1 MNVRPCWFARAAA
14 AAVLAVLA
22 CGCNAGG
29 TGKDKPIRARSG
41 GSADAAPDSPS
52 EPYSVANPRKPPAG
66 AEPRYVLITNGDSP
80 FWTAARIGMENGGK
94 DLSVKVDLMT
104 NDGTID
110 GQMQKLRQIATQGD
124 IVGIGISVLEARAEG
139 VADEMY
145 NLQQKGV
152 HVVTVDSDLD
162 RARFDGARFAFIGTD
177 NLQGGRELGIAAKGL
192 RPDGGKY
199 VTFVGI
205 TSAQNAEERVGGFGQ
220 GAGDNFT
227 KADNMGD
234 EIDPDRARSN
244 VRNAIRNHP
253 DVKTLV
259 GIWSY
264 NAPAIVDVVK
274 ELNRRKDFTIVTFD
288 AEPDAVAQMADG
300 QIDAMVVQNP
310 YEMGYQC
317 VRLLKALVNAEDAT
331 IKEMLPKLGE
341 PGGNIYDTG
350 LKVVVPDEESP
361 LKPEMFGEKTQF
373 MKLGDFRDWLK
384 KYGLTGS

>member
-1 MNVRPCWFARAAA
+1 MSRTLLCASSAFLVTVAFSGCDASKTSSATSNRHKQGSLSTASEESRPYDVASPR
-14 AAVLAVLA
+14 
-22 CGCNAGG
+22 
-29 TGKDKPIRARSG
+29 K
-41 GSADAAPDSPS
+41 SPS
-52 EPYSVANPRKPPAG
+52 G

-80 FWTAARIGMENGGK
+80 FWTAARIGMEHGGK
-94 DLSVKVDLMT
+94 DLGVKVDLMT

-124 IVGIGISVLEARAEG
+124 IVGVGISVLEARAEG
-139 VADEMY
+139 VAEEMM

-162 RARFDGARFAFIGTD
+162 RSQFDGARFAFIGTN
-177 NLQGGRELGIAAKGL
+177 NLEGGRELGVAARGL

-220 GAGDNFT
+220 GAGEKFT
-227 KADNMGD
+227 RVDNMGD

-244 VRNAIRNHP
+244 VRNALRNHP
-253 DVKTLV
+253 DVNTLV

-274 ELNRRKDFTIVTFD
+274 EQYARKDRTIVAFD
-288 AEPDAVAQMADG
+288 AEPDAVAQMAEG

-310 YEMGYQC
+310 YDMGYQC
-317 VRLLKALVNAEDAT
+317 VRLLKALVNNDQDT
-331 IKEMLPKLGE
+331 IKAMLPHLGE
-341 PGGNIYDTG
+341 RGGNIFDTG
-350 LKVVVPDEESP
+350 LKVVVPDEGSP
-361 LKPEMFGEKTQF
+361 LNATMFGEKTQF
-373 MKLGDFRDWLK
+373 MKLSEFRDWLK

>member
-1 MNVRPCWFARAAA
+1 MTRKSWQVLVVAVLFAAISHGCEPAPSTGPKTTGEGSSKNAAGSSSAAA
-14 AAVLAVLA
+14 GAAYQVAAV
-22 CGCNAGG
+22 
-29 TGKDKPIRARSG
+29 
-41 GSADAAPDSPS
+41 
-52 EPYSVANPRKPPAG
+52 RKPPAG

-80 FWTAARIGMENGGK
+80 FWTAARIGMEIGGK
-94 DLSVKVDLMT
+94 DLGVKVDLMT

-124 IVGIGISVLEARAEG
+124 IVGVGISVLEARAEG
-139 VADEMY
+139 VAEEMV

-162 RARFDGARFAFIGTD
+162 RTQFDGARFAFIGTD
-177 NLQGGRELGIAAKGL
+177 NLQGGRELGVAAKGL

-220 GAGDNFT
+220 GAGEKFT

-234 EIDPDRARSN
+234 EIDPDRARTN

-253 DVKTLV
+253 DAKTLV

-274 ELNRRKDFTIVTFD
+274 EKNRRKDFTIVAFD
-288 AEPDAVAQMADG
+288 AEPDAVAHMADG

-317 VRLLKALVNAEDAT
+317 VRLLKALVNDDQP
-331 IKEMLPKLGE
+331 IVKEMLPKLGE
-341 PGGNIYDTG
+341 PGGNIFDTG
-350 LKVVVPDEESP
+350 LKVVVPDEGSP
-361 LKPEMFGEKTQF
+361 LTSEMFGEKTQF
-373 MKLGDFRDWLK
+373 MKLGAFRDWLK